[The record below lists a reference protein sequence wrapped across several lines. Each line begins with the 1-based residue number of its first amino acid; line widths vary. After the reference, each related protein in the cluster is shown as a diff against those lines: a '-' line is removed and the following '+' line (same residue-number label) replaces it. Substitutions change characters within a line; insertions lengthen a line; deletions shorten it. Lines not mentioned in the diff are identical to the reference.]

1 MPLPRPLLALFL
13 ALAALVAAV
22 PLASAQSG
30 GLFSPAIVVNDGAI
44 TRYEIAQ
51 RRLLLQVVGAPGD
64 LDREAPER
72 LIEDR
77 LRLQAAAALGVR
89 VTEDQIAAGMEEF
102 AARANLTT
110 EEFMAALAERG
121 VAPETFRFFVEAGV
135 AWREVI
141 RLRFAARVAITETEI
156 DRALALT
163 SRAGAARVLL
173 SEILLPA
180 TEEFIDRT
188 APLAEELSRTLR
200 GEAAFADAARRFS
213 AAGTREAGGR
223 LDWIPLER
231 IPSGVAVQILS
242 LSPGQVTRPIRIGD
256 VLAIFLLR
264 GIEEGRAAPPEAV
277 AVDYAQFFIPGG
289 RSPTALAEAAR
300 LRARVD
306 TCDDL
311 YGEARGLPEERLV
324 RETLPQSQVPQDIAL
339 ELARLDEN
347 EISTELVRGE
357 ALVFLMLCGRTLA
370 VEDGPSRDEIR
381 NRLVNQRL
389 NAFSDGYLA
398 ELRADAHI
406 VFR

>member
-1 MPLPRPLLALFL
+1 
-13 ALAALVAAV
+13 
-22 PLASAQSG
+22 
-30 GLFSPAIVVNDGAI
+30 
-44 TRYEIAQ
+44 
-51 RRLLLQVVGAPGD
+51 
-64 LDREAPER
+64 
-72 LIEDR
+72 
-77 LRLQAAAALGVR
+77 
-89 VTEDQIAAGMEEF
+89 
-102 AARANLTT
+102 
-110 EEFMAALAERG
+110 
-121 VAPETFRFFVEAGV
+121 
-135 AWREVI
+135 
-141 RLRFAARVAITETEI
+141 
-156 DRALALT
+156 
-163 SRAGAARVLL
+163 VLL